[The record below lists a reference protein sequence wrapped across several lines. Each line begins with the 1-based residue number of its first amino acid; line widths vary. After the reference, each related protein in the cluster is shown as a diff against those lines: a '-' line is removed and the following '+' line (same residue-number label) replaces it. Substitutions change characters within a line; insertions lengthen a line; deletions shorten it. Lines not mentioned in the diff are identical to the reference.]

1 MENLGM
7 RNVLLWAVL
16 AGILIFVNL
25 LIFSKEQIL
34 ENGDTLLLQ
43 LAPRDPRSLLQGDY
57 MILRYTLAAKIGAGL
72 NDSSSIDG
80 KAVVQLDAHGV
91 ARFVR
96 LHDPS
101 QPLNADQR
109 LLAFRARGGRI
120 RLASDAYFFQEGREK
135 HYRNARY
142 GELRVAADG
151 NAVLVGLRD
160 GDGRVLGGDEQ
171 R

>member
-1 MENLGM
+1 M

-80 KAVVQLDAHGV
+80 KAVVQLDAHGGSPV
-91 ARFVR
+91 CA
-96 LHDPS
+96 
-101 QPLNADQR
+101 
-109 LLAFRARGGRI
+109 LA
-120 RLASDAYFFQEGREK
+120 
-135 HYRNARY
+135 
-142 GELRVAADG
+142 
-151 NAVLVGLRD
+151 
-160 GDGRVLGGDEQ
+160 
-171 R
+171 